1 MSDQQNCPHCGA
13 KGKEMQ
19 NIFRHEIR
27 YACGSMGDLKPV
39 FRFFPSDY
47 CYERQ
52 LAAKDA
58 EIERLK
64 QALNSLLE
72 VEELVCR
79 FDHNG
84 NCQSHYLDPAINGCR
99 VAKARKLL

>member
-1 MSDQQNCPHCGA
+1 MSKQNTCPHCGA
-13 KGKEMQ
+13 EKKIQTENMTL
-19 NIFRHEIR
+19 FE
-27 YACGSMGDLKPV
+27 CGTFYLAGHIYERD
-39 FRFFPSDY
+39 DA

-52 LAAKDA
+52 LEQQAA

>member
-1 MSDQQNCPHCGA
+1 MSDKQTCPYCGA
-13 KGKEMQ
+13 AVWTDVPTITRFHCYVAKFNDGRM
-19 NIFRHEIR
+19 
-27 YACGSMGDLKPV
+27 GS
-39 FRFFPSDY
+39 RTSN